1 MAGRTLVVHLSDGT
15 RVLCG
20 IINPSWSE
28 VASIGGYVG
37 SSGSVGGMMLVHPT
51 SYGIYMS
58 GLLSG
63 LESSVTGGYHVH
75 TGVGGCSSGEAVDG
89 AGPPH
94 YYDTPTDPW
103 TVVQYSSDSQGVAI
117 VSQAMSDFSLYASLS
132 VYGHAIVVHQNGG
145 ARSGCG
151 VIGSTSSKYPGV
163 VPSLSVYPEYTGGLR
178 VRGMLSMMSSG
189 SGSLRIRG
197 VLAGLEVST
206 SGGWHIHSGFGCSA
220 ATGAGSPGP
229 HFFDGLSSDP
239 WNVVRY
245 HTDASG
251 VALIDET
258 VAGFG
263 GGPGS
268 IRGVAGRTVVI
279 HSSSG
284 TRIACGII
292 APYAHGQADV
302 VHIGPYPDYGVVD
315 NGALEVFGMMYE
327 RPTARMGVLFSGL
340 FTGVVPNY
348 NGGWHVHS
356 GVSCA
361 TRAAVG
367 PHYFAPLPTDPWN
380 PVRYDSFGG
389 SALIDQ
395 FMPDFS
401 WAADLSI
408 AGRAIVAHD
417 QSNLRAGCGVG
428 HEITPRTLPPPPPP
442 LPPTSPPSPFPPPPS
457 PMPPASPGVIITWSF
472 VVVANYSAP
481 GTVASFN
488 GVGLANQLVA
498 HLGIPSGNLEV
509 SLRSGSVLI
518 DVAATYDERP
528 SADAGKIRL
537 DNFNMSE
544 AVGMPVTT
552 LDPPRVVR
560 APIMTDADALGSG
573 GQGLPLWVI
582 ILIIAISVLLILC
595 CYCWCTSS
603 GPFSTRRR
611 CCGLLPKKKKRDSPA
626 GPPMTGKERKYSSA
640 VELEKLDLTTKPRR
654 RRRCRQS
661 RWRTTA
667 ACRKT

>member
-1 MAGRTLVVHLSDGT
+1 YTTDANGVASVELSLPSFSLEGTRPVAGRTVVVHLSDGT

-20 IINPSWSE
+20 IIDPSWSE

-37 SSGSVGGMMLVHPT
+37 SSGSVGGLMLVHPT

-94 YYDTPTDPW
+94 YYDLATATSDPW
-103 TVVQYSSDSQGVAI
+103 SPVQYSSDSQGVAI

-163 VPSLSVYPEYTGGLR
+163 VPSLSVYPEYTGGLV

-292 APYAHGQADV
+292 APYAH
-302 VHIGPYPDYGVVD
+302 
-315 NGALEVFGMMYE
+315 
-327 RPTARMGVLFSGL
+327 
-340 FTGVVPNY
+340 
-348 NGGWHVHS
+348 
-356 GVSCA
+356 
-361 TRAAVG
+361 
-367 PHYFAPLPTDPWN
+367 
-380 PVRYDSFGG
+380 
-389 SALIDQ
+389 
-395 FMPDFS
+395 
-401 WAADLSI
+401 
-408 AGRAIVAHD
+408 
-417 QSNLRAGCGVG
+417 
-428 HEITPRTLPPPPPP
+428 
-442 LPPTSPPSPFPPPPS
+442 
-457 PMPPASPGVIITWSF
+457 
-472 VVVANYSAP
+472 
-481 GTVASFN
+481 
-488 GVGLANQLVA
+488 
-498 HLGIPSGNLEV
+498 
-509 SLRSGSVLI
+509 
-518 DVAATYDERP
+518 
-528 SADAGKIRL
+528 
-537 DNFNMSE
+537 
-544 AVGMPVTT
+544 
-552 LDPPRVVR
+552 
-560 APIMTDADALGSG
+560 
-573 GQGLPLWVI
+573 
-582 ILIIAISVLLILC
+582 
-595 CYCWCTSS
+595 
-603 GPFSTRRR
+603 
-611 CCGLLPKKKKRDSPA
+611 
-626 GPPMTGKERKYSSA
+626 
-640 VELEKLDLTTKPRR
+640 
-654 RRRCRQS
+654 
-661 RWRTTA
+661 
-667 ACRKT
+667 